1 MEGVLYQSPERGDK
15 VVDGTRP
22 AGPGL
27 RTGEEGEELVRE
39 EERVCAKETSVRGK
53 REGPVR
59 DGAKGQEPRERIS
72 ERVGAHWNKRE
83 A

>member
-1 MEGVLYQSPERGDK
+1 M
-15 VVDGTRP
+15 
-22 AGPGL
+22 
-27 RTGEEGEELVRE
+27 RE
-39 EERVCAKETSVRGK
+39 EERVCAKETRVRGK